1 MCIMA
6 KTISKSQR
14 TKMVMS
20 IDDLYGRVN
29 ELFELYDEGEMNEIK
44 AHKLFGECCVNFL
57 CKGNEI
63 LGGKT

>member
-1 MCIMA
+1 MP

-44 AHKLFGECCVNFL
+44 AHNFL
-57 CKGNEI
+57 ENVALIFYVKVM
-63 LGGKT
+63 KY

>member
-1 MCIMA
+1 MT

-29 ELFELYDEGEMNEIK
+29 ELFELYDEGDINEIK
-44 AHKLFGECCVNFL
+44 AHKLFGECCVKFL
-57 CKGNEI
+57 GQGNEI
-63 LGGKT
+63 LGGKNEN